1 IEQLEPVFH
10 LSKNGKNVI
19 VIMQDRCFSPLVPYI
34 FEEKPELKTR
44 FDGFTFFPNTVS
56 FGIYTMI
63 GTPGIF
69 GGYDYTPFEINRRT
83 EKTLQQK
90 HNEAILSMPLVFSQN
105 GWNATVADMPYENY
119 LEYPVTEMYQD
130 YPQVERIETHG
141 IYSDIWYQ
149 QNGMKATPFLSSQI
163 KRNFILFSFFK
174 MVPPVLRDI
183 VYHRDYWLS
192 YNPYDDTAKFIDNYS
207 EIDFLPELTDFSSDK
222 NAFLLLD
229 NEATHESILLQ
240 PPEYVPVENVTDLG
254 DGEFSTEPQFSSM
267 VGIFMRLAD
276 FFDYLKENDV
286 YDNTRIIIVSDHGM
300 GLSMPSFTP
309 FKNEKAS
316 FPFKKENVTATL
328 IIKDFG
334 AHNPLTTD
342 MTFMTNA
349 DTPALAT
356 DKVIADARNPFTKS
370 LFAVENKDEYVKIMV
385 APGESTRNRN
395 NRQFKVSSNQ
405 WFTVKDDIFEDANW
419 QQYAP

>member
-1 IEQLEPVFH
+1 
-10 LSKNGKNVI
+10 
-19 VIMQDRCFSPLVPYI
+19 MQDRCFSPLVPYI